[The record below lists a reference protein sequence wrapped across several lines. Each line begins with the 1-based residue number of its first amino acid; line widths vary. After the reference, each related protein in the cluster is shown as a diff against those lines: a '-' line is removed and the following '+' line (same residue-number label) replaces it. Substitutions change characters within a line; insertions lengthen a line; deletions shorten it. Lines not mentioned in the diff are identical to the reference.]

1 MCVCLL
7 FSEFNFNFECEK
19 NILALLNFFLKGV
32 QYKVGKFPMVA
43 NSRAKTNAE
52 TDGFVKILSDKATDR
67 ILGCH
72 LVCWV
77 STIVHILFYYSI

>member
-1 MCVCLL
+1 MLIT
-7 FSEFNFNFECEK
+7 S
-19 NILALLNFFLKGV
+19 FFIKGI

-52 TDGFVKILSDKATDR
+52 TDGFIKILSDKTTDR

-72 LVCWV
+72 LICWV
-77 STIVHILFYYSI
+77 SISAFFFSWYFNEFIFVVLLIT